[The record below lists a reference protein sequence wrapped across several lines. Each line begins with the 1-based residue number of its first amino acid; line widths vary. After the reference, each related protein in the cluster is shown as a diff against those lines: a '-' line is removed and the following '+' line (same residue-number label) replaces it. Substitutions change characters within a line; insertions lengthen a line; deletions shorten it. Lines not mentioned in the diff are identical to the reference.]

1 VNLQSLIELALKEDM
16 PNGDM
21 TTDPLELEAKIGI
34 AKLIAKQDLVLSGS
48 SAFEGTFISVDSKS
62 KVIWKKKDG
71 EDIKKDFQIAEITG
85 SLPSLLKA
93 ERTALNFLGHLSGIA
108 TTTSNFTKEVAETST
123 LIIDTRKTVPGLRE
137 LEKAAV
143 LHGGGGNHRMSL
155 SDGILIKENHIR
167 AAGSITLA
175 VQKVREKWKKA
186 PVEVE
191 VTSQE
196 EIAEALKLKVE
207 RLLFDNMTNEEM
219 AKAVIQVAGKAIIEA
234 SGNMTL
240 DRVKS
245 VAKLGVNFISV
256 GSITHSA
263 PSADLSLLFEKLH
276 Y

>member
-1 VNLQSLIELALKEDM
+1 MNLQSLIELALKEDM

>member
-1 VNLQSLIELALKEDM
+1 MNLKALIELALKEDM

-21 TTDPLELEAKIGI
+21 TTDPLNLEGNLGQ

-48 SAFEGTFISVDSKS
+48 APFEETFKSVDSKS
-62 KVIWKKKDG
+62 KIIWKKKDG
-71 EDIKKDFQIAEITG
+71 ENIKKNSEVAEISG

-108 TTTSNFTKEVAETST
+108 TMTSRFVREVEGTTTK
-123 LIIDTRKTVPGLRE
+123 IIDTRKTTPGLRE
-137 LEKAAV
+137 LEKKAV

-155 SDGILIKENHIR
+155 SDGLLIKENHIR
-167 AAGSITLA
+167 AAGSITKA
-175 VQKVREKWKKA
+175 VQKVREKWGKA

-191 VTSQE
+191 VTSQD
-196 EIAEALKLKVE
+196 EIAESLKLSVE
-207 RLLFDNMTNEEM
+207 RLLLDNMTNEEI
-219 AKAVIQVAGKAIIEA
+219 AKAVTQVAGKAIIEA

-263 PSADLSLLFEKLH
+263 PNADLSLLFEKLH
-276 Y
+276 